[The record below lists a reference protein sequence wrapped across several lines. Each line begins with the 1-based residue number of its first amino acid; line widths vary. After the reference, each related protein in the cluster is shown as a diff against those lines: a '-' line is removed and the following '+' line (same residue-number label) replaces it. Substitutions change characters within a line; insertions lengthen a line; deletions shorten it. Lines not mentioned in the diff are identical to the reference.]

1 MEYNAK
7 MSSLLPS
14 STAIHRVHHGL
25 PEARMTESRPF
36 THVGVGYCGPFQ
48 IKGKRHRNRR
58 QIKAYVAVFVC
69 FATKAVHLEVV
80 SDLSSEAFIAAF
92 RRFISRRGVCTHL
105 YSDNATNFTGA
116 NRTFQELQ
124 NLLRSEDH
132 QGKVADFF
140 AGRSGFA
147 VQWHFIPPR
156 SPHFGGIWEAAVKSF
171 KHYFK
176 RVASTVTFTYEDLY
190 TFIPWPLKSRLF

>member
-1 MEYNAK
+1 MP
-7 MSSLLPS
+7 SLLPS
-14 STAIHRVHHGL
+14 STAIHRVHHGSS
-25 PEARMTESRPF
+25 TGSQSDGIQTF
-36 THVGVGYCGPFQ
+36 THVRVDYCGPFQ
-48 IKGKRHRNRR
+48 IKEKRHRNRK

-69 FATKAVHLEVV
+69 FATKTVHLEVV
-80 SDLSSEAFIAAF
+80 SDLSSEAFIAAL
-92 RRFISRRGVCTHL
+92 RRFISPRGVCTHV

-116 NRTFQELQ
+116 NRIFQELQ

-132 QGKVADFF
+132 QGEVADFL
-140 AGRSGFA
+140 AGRS

-156 SPHFGGIWEAAVKSF
+156 SLHFGGIWKAAVKSF
-171 KHYFK
+171 KHHFK